1 MLTNWDPNT
10 ATWDNIPSTL
20 NLTNVP
26 IRNNGVIAREI
37 YDTQVGGPGGGGD
50 TAAGVTTIGVKAD
63 IEAWLNGETNLG
75 WLIQGWEGQTDGWA
89 FSPSESL
96 HASDR
101 PRLEIDWVPAT
112 IVASNFQQGLNGY
125 TGTFDAALTQNT
137 PDIDNSSSTGMMFVD
152 FNDAAATN
160 NSHVVMRFDSIN
172 GTAVGQVPA
181 GALIHG
187 ASLTLAST
195 GNNGAGDG
203 GQFYPLLQP
212 FASPP
217 TWNGFVD
224 GISPNGIEAAANP
237 SLTAGNFTRSP
248 NVEGGWNSFDVT
260 SDIQAWTNGT
270 SANNG
275 WGIVP
280 WNLGTD
286 GWGIFPSEADDP
298 RNRPQLQ
305 VFFTPV
311 GVTVTPTS
319 GLNTTEAGGTA
330 SFFVVLNTPP
340 TANVTI
346 PLSSSDTSE
355 GTIGVTELIFTPSNW
370 DIPQIVSVQGVS
382 DSIADGNVAYQIVT
396 SPAVSSDSNY
406 NGLNASDVDVV
417 NSDVSTAASVVNRRI
432 FYNRSTSTVFGNGSG
447 NPIDSIDPE
456 KDALLPGQA
465 ASFANVSNYVR
476 GLNGIVLDIANPTGT
491 ITADDIQF
499 ATSSGSSPLTFTSL
513 AATPTISV
521 IPAGGAAN
529 STRVKIEFA
538 DNAVRN
544 VWLRVTVSANA
555 NTGLASSDVFYFGS
569 AVGEMN
575 VGNLAGPPVVL
586 RTNASDTA
594 NVRQNQSP
602 NQNSVSVSRVQDL
615 NKDGRVNAS
624 DTANVRQNQSPTGS
638 ITYFTAPLSIQL
650 AGTSSNV
657 DTAMTDLSWL
667 DAYGVDGKSR
677 QGRRG

>member
-1 MLTNWDPNT
+1 M
-10 ATWDNIPSTL
+10 
-20 NLTNVP
+20 
-26 IRNNGVIAREI
+26 
-37 YDTQVGGPGGGGD
+37 
-50 TAAGVTTIGVKAD
+50 
-63 IEAWLNGETNLG
+63 
-75 WLIQGWEGQTDGWA
+75 
-89 FSPSESL
+89 
-96 HASDR
+96 
-101 PRLEIDWVPAT
+101 
-112 IVASNFQQGLNGY
+112 
-125 TGTFDAALTQNT
+125 
-137 PDIDNSSSTGMMFVD
+137 
-152 FNDAAATN
+152 
-160 NSHVVMRFDSIN
+160 
-172 GTAVGQVPA
+172 
-181 GALIHG
+181 
-187 ASLTLAST
+187 
-195 GNNGAGDG
+195 
-203 GQFYPLLQP
+203 
-212 FASPP
+212 
-217 TWNGFVD
+217 
-224 GISPNGIEAAANP
+224 
-237 SLTAGNFTRSP
+237 
-248 NVEGGWNSFDVT
+248 
-260 SDIQAWTNGT
+260 
-270 SANNG
+270 
-275 WGIVP
+275 
-280 WNLGTD
+280 
-286 GWGIFPSEADDP
+286 
-298 RNRPQLQ
+298 
-305 VFFTPV
+305 
-311 GVTVTPTS
+311 
-319 GLNTTEAGGTA
+319 
-330 SFFVVLNTPP
+330 LNTPP

-346 PLSSSDTSE
+346 PLSSSDTTE

-499 ATSSGSSPLTFTSL
+499 ATSSGASPLTFTSL

-638 ITYFTAPLSIQL
+638 IP
-650 AGTSSNV
+650 TSPPH
-657 DTAMTDLSWL
+657 
-667 DAYGVDGKSR
+667 SR
-677 QGRRG
+677 YSLPARRRMSTRR